1 VQKIVSVVRSTRADY
16 NIPNKTKTELHL
28 EVTCPATRDTLTRY
42 TGCVATLA
50 YCSAVTIADT
60 PPSGCAIVTV
70 NDKVCAHLMLK
81 GLIDPAKEVEK
92 LNKKKAALQQT
103 VEKLQKAM
111 EVADYA
117 TKVPE
122 EVRTANTEKL
132 ETSRLEIERLC
143 EAVTTLAKI

>member
-1 VQKIVSVVRSTRADY
+1 MQKIVSVVRSTRADY

-70 NDKVCAHLMLK
+70 NDKVR
-81 GLIDPAKEVEK
+81 GT
-92 LNKKKAALQQT
+92 N
-103 VEKLQKAM
+103 
-111 EVADYA
+111 
-117 TKVPE
+117 
-122 EVRTANTEKL
+122 
-132 ETSRLEIERLC
+132 EIFS
-143 EAVTTLAKI
+143 ISI

>member
-1 VQKIVSVVRSTRADY
+1 
-16 NIPNKTKTELHL
+16 
-28 EVTCPATRDTLTRY
+28 
-42 TGCVATLA
+42 
-50 YCSAVTIADT
+50 
-60 PPSGCAIVTV
+60 
-70 NDKVCAHLMLK
+70 MLK

-103 VEKLQKAM
+103 VEKLQKVFKKYFSTAFFIRYFQAM